1 MVRCKQCI
9 ILSRLVEDKK
19 NGPLNQRPVLAS
31 GVAYKPR
38 DDVLFFTYCPRLRRA
53 LAAMR
58 MRSAFSLMKPPASA
72 WL

>member
-1 MVRCKQCI
+1 MVARRRPAEKAAD
-9 ILSRLVEDKK
+9 VKK
-19 NGPLNQRPVLAS
+19 PPVLAERRLV
-31 GVAYKPR
+31 GQTRAAYLPCYWPR
-38 DDVLFFTYCPRLRRA
+38 FARA